1 MAKRSFDVD
10 TCSGVELVA
19 LLLATGRPTA
29 TRVRDGAEDA
39 AALLADLGG
48 FSGLSRATSEELEAQ
63 LSSAPRPSRAPRA
76 SARRIAAAFE
86 LGRRAARDAV
96 APASVASSADVA
108 AWAATRLVGLDH
120 EELWLLALDTRHR
133 LVSVRRVAQGGGQ
146 SCGTTVKEILRVG
159 LRAGASAFLLVHNH
173 PSGDPTPS
181 AEDARMTVEVSRAAE
196 IVGMPLLDHV
206 VVGGERH
213 ASLFE
218 LGLLQRPARA

>member
-1 MAKRSFDVD
+1 MASWAR
-10 TCSGVELVA
+10 GQLG
-19 LLLATGRPTA
+19 LL
-29 TRVRDGAEDA
+29 
-39 AALLADLGG
+39 
-48 FSGLSRATSEELEAQ
+48 S
-63 LSSAPRPSRAPRA
+63 
-76 SARRIAAAFE
+76 
-86 LGRRAARDAV
+86 
-96 APASVASSADVA
+96 
-108 AWAATRLVGLDH
+108 H